1 MNDDIYTKF
10 TSNQNK
16 SVVWKLLG
24 ENGIFNSIPDSKA
37 GIIKHEFDRKFEA
50 IANQLTPAD
59 TLINLDKQVMR
70 EIIKDLAKYME
81 APPPIYNSAQS
92 MYKAEPMYNAAELAQ
107 IKQKKFES
115 EFNNKKK
122 EFDVYTPPAPP
133 KIDFSDN
140 LDTPLG
146 SEMDKILADQIALR
160 EKQLNMV
167 LSSQDKEA
175 ATKWLQNPGDEK
187 NPIKLKIGENID
199 KPKKVLFALDEE
211 DNFLSLLKK
220 NTGAEP
226 RASASEA
233 VQSAAVQSA
242 AVQSVAA
249 QSVAAQSSAASTQA
263 MMALL
268 QKILDNQNEIF
279 ELLNKKIE
287 ITK

>member
-70 EIIKDLAKYME
+70 EIIKDLAKYIE
-81 APPPIYNSAQS
+81 VAQP

-140 LDTPLG
+140 LDSPLG

-220 NTGAEP
+220 NTGAQ
-226 RASASEA
+226 SVSEA
-233 VQSAAVQSA
+233 TQYVSEATQYV
-242 AVQSVAA
+242 SVAA
-249 QSVAAQSSAASTQA
+249 NTSAAPD

-268 QKILDNQNEIF
+268 QTILDKQNEIL

-287 ITK
+287 FTK

>member
-1 MNDDIYTKF
+1 MNDVYTKF

-37 GIIKHEFDRKFEA
+37 GLIKHEFDRKFEA

-81 APPPIYNSAQS
+81 VAPR
-92 MYKAEPMYNAAELAQ
+92 MYNAAELAQ

-140 LDTPLG
+140 LDSPLG

-175 ATKWLQNPGDEK
+175 ATKWLQNPGDDK
-187 NPIKLKIGENID
+187 NPIKLKIGENIE
-199 KPKKVLFALDEE
+199 KPKKVVFALDENTE
-211 DNFLSLLKK
+211 DEFFSLLKK
-220 NTGAEP
+220 NTAVE
-226 RASASEA
+226 RASAA
-233 VQSAAVQSA
+233 GITSAANTSA
-242 AVQSVAA
+242 PD
-249 QSVAAQSSAASTQA
+249 
-263 MMALL
+263 MMSLL
-268 QKILDNQNEIF
+268 QTILDKQNEIL